1 MRHVTRPQAPIDP
14 ADAPRAAHAL
24 ALRWLSMREL
34 AANALRKRLRDRGFD
49 ADIIE
54 ATVDRLIAARA
65 LDDERAVRACARTLV
80 LVKRRG
86 RQRAQRE
93 LETMG
98 FAPELARR
106 VLADII
112 GDEDEQALA
121 NRFLVARLRGARV
134 IPDVAAYQRLY
145 GALVR
150 RGFSSAIVR
159 TALNPFWK
167 RGAEVPETD
176 AD

>member
-1 MRHVTRPQAPIDP
+1 MRRVPRPEPPLDP
-14 ADAPRAAHAL
+14 ADAPRAAYAL

-34 AANALRKRLRDRGFD
+34 AANALRKRLHMKGFD
-49 ADIIE
+49 AGVIE
-54 ATVDRLIAARA
+54 ATVDRLIADRA

-98 FAPELARR
+98 FAPDLARL
-106 VLADII
+106 VLADTI
-112 GDEDEQALA
+112 GDDDEQALA
-121 NRFLVARLRGARV
+121 NRLLVARLRGARS

-145 GALVR
+145 GALLR

-159 TALNPFWK
+159 AALKPFWK
-167 RGAEVPETD
+167 RGAEVPETG